1 MKPSATLKLGT
12 AFGIDVL
19 LHWSF
24 FLLPL
29 LVGWF
34 AWVNGHSISQ
44 TAVWTVLLIVVLGS
58 VLLHELGHAL
68 TAKKLGIPII
78 DIVLT
83 PICGLARLERSPA
96 GPWEEVRVAVA
107 GPMVNLVV
115 AMVLGLIL
123 WSQQGAFSFDPAV
136 ISSSIVL
143 TLFWINLCLFAINL
157 LPIFP
162 MDGGRILRAL
172 LALVLDNAKAT
183 TLAARLGQLLSI
195 SVIILGFYARFYPLV
210 VVGAVL
216 ILMAEQEIRQH
227 FLYPSKPC
235 G

>member
-1 MKPSATLKLGT
+1 MKPSATIKLGS

-24 FLLPL
+24 FLFPL
-29 LVGWF
+29 LIGWL
-34 AWVNGHSISQ
+34 AWVSGHSISQ

-96 GPWEEVRVAVA
+96 GPWDEVRVAIA
-107 GPMVNLVV
+107 GPLVNLLV
-115 AMVLGLIL
+115 AMILGLVLG
-123 WSQQGAFSFDPAV
+123 WQQVTFSLDPTV
-136 ISSSIVL
+136 ITSSIVL
-143 TLFWINLCLFAINL
+143 TLFWINLSLCVINL

-162 MDGGRILRAL
+162 MDGGRILRAVL
-172 LALVLDNAKAT
+172 SMALDNAKAT

-195 SVIILGFYARFYPLV
+195 CVVFLGLYSGFYPFV
-210 VVGAVL
+210 VVGTAL
-216 ILMAEQEIRQH
+216 MLMAEQELRQH
-227 FLYPSKPC
+227 FLYPSKP
-235 G
+235 